1 MYIDIMFCGH
11 VNMALSL
18 ESTCSHILQWLGH
31 HQNAITQI
39 RWNYFQ
45 PVIWNL
51 YSKRRLQVHA
61 NSL

>member
-1 MYIDIMFCGH
+1 MYIVIKFCGH

-18 ESTCSHILQWLGH
+18 GRSHILQWLDH

-45 PVIWNL
+45 PVVWNL
-51 YSKRRLQVHA
+51 NSKRHLQVHA
-61 NSL
+61 NFL